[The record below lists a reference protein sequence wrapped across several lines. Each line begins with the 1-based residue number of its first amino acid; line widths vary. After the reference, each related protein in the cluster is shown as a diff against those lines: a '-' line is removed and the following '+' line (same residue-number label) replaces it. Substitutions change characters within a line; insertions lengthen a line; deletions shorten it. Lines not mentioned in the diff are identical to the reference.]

1 MQDKENRHTPS
12 TVYASSRLGLASPA
26 FQTPVR
32 PGPPSPIISREA
44 AATHS
49 VPACPDAH
57 AHSTPSAGT
66 ALTHVTPSVAGSAQT
81 HSTPTSAAA
90 SGDAVLALRAFIG
103 DRGRARLGDPAHT
116 TPAASFIH
124 DPSADVAQLPSHE
137 PAGEVSTLSI
147 PGIRSRTTSQLPLI
161 RRASCLRHHLQ
172 IEQQWQLYSTSV
184 YVSMSVYV
192 MCSM

>member
-32 PGPPSPIISREA
+32 PGPPSPIVSREA

-66 ALTHVTPSVAGSAQT
+66 ALTHVTPSVAGCTHT

-116 TPAASFIH
+116 TPAASFTP
-124 DPSADVAQLPSHE
+124 DPSADVAQLPSQE
-137 PAGEVSTLSI
+137 PAGEVSTLSCII
-147 PGIRSRTTSQLPLI
+147 PGIRSRTTSQLPLVP
-161 RRASCLRHHLQ
+161 RASCLRHHLQ
-172 IEQQWQLYSTSV
+172 IEQQWQHV